1 MSALTMSNQG
11 QKYVSWK
18 DESKNAAVP
27 VWSRPDPT
35 ATGPAFKARP
45 INHYRKQLMPAN
57 GSGTGNSA
65 VGMPM
70 DTPGGAVNLGTADC
84 NGDDAKYV
92 VKTTIKNDSDCA
104 ECVTNNKSEK
114 KYYSASTK
122 LDNNYYTDSRAYL
135 RARCQTFDQKS
146 KIGEESKT
154 ADGFYKSTNCYD
166 LSGCENKQNVVYKP
180 NNKKFA
186 TQGAVSSGSRLLRLK
201 VDTITRNANSFSAYG
216 HAAQNA
222 GRYNGNFTAP
232 YFLKSKENK
241 CVPFRRKGSM
251 RMCF

>member
-70 DTPGGAVNLGTADC
+70 DTPGGVVNLGTTEC
-84 NGDDAKYV
+84 NDANYV
-92 VKTTIKNDSDCA
+92 VKTTIKNNPDCA
-104 ECVTNNKSEK
+104 TCRPTK
-114 KYYSASTK
+114 SASTK
-122 LDNNYYTDSRAYL
+122 LEKKYYTDSRAYL

-146 KIGEESKT
+146 RIGEKSET
-154 ADGFYKSTNCYD
+154 DGFYKSTNCYD
-166 LSGCENKQNVVYKP
+166 LSMCENKQRVIFKP
-180 NNKKFA
+180 NNKGFA
-186 TQGAVSSGSRLLRLK
+186 TQGAVSSGSRLLKLK
-201 VDTITRNANSFSAYG
+201 LETITQNANSLSAYG
-216 HAAQNA
+216 LAAQNA

>member
-18 DESKNAAVP
+18 EESKNAAVP
-27 VWSRPDPT
+27 VWSRPDPA

-45 INHYRKQLMPAN
+45 INHYRKQLMPADR
-57 GSGTGNSA
+57 SGTGNSA

-70 DTPGGAVNLGTADC
+70 DTPGGAVNLGTTAC
-84 NGDDAKYV
+84 GDENYV
-92 VKTTIKNDSDCA
+92 VKTTIKNDSDC
-104 ECVTNNKSEK
+104 ETCRPTK
-114 KYYSASTK
+114 SASTK
-122 LDNNYYTDSRAYL
+122 LEKKYYTDSRAYL

-146 KIGEESKT
+146 NIGEKSGT
-154 ADGFYKSTNCYD
+154 DGFYKSTNCYD
-166 LSGCENKQNVVYKP
+166 LSKCKNKQNVVYKP

-201 VDTITRNANSFSAYG
+201 VDTITRNASSFSSAYG

-251 RMCF
+251 TMCF